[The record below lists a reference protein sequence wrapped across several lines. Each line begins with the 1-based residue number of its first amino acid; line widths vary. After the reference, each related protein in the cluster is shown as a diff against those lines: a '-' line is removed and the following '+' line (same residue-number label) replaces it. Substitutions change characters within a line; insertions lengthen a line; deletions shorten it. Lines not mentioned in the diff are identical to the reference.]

1 MCASKVQSHR
11 ARFEGHLLLFWGCG
25 WDLLSVGSRVMD
37 GIGTARRCIGKE
49 ERAMLSQVTGDDHI
63 RIVDGHAAAEGPGY
77 TSFRQ
82 QAAKTCHV
90 L

>member
-1 MCASKVQSHR
+1 
-11 ARFEGHLLLFWGCG
+11 
-25 WDLLSVGSRVMD
+25 MD

-63 RIVDGHAAAEGPGY
+63 RIVDEHAAAEGTGY

-82 QAAKTCHV
+82 QAAKTYHV

>member
-1 MCASKVQSHR
+1 
-11 ARFEGHLLLFWGCG
+11 
-25 WDLLSVGSRVMD
+25 MD